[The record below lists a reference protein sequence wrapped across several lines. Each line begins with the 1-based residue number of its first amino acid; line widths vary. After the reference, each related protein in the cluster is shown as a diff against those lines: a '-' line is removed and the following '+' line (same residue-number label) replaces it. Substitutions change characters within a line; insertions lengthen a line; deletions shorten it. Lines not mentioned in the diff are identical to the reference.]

1 MTKHKLNKAG
11 QPQARVTKTRQ
22 KVLDVSGQLFVDE
35 GFEHVSV
42 ENILE
47 TTGIARST
55 FYRLFGNKEAVLAE
69 LTCPVFIEGAEKF
82 KALQSLD
89 GAELMRQ
96 LLDVYVTL
104 WEQYANGM
112 VLAVRLGRQYQ
123 HIISRD
129 HDQFA
134 ASLKHLMSKL
144 QRKGLL
150 RNGDALLSTIIIAR
164 TGVPLLQIYQ
174 GQKKQRELFISA
186 MEGMLLN

>member
-1 MTKHKLNKAG
+1 MAKSNENKAN

-22 KVLDVSGQLFVDE
+22 KVLHASGQLFVE
-35 GFEHVSV
+35 QGFEHVSV
-42 ENILE
+42 EHILE
-47 TTGIARST
+47 ATGIARST

-69 LTCPVFIEGAEKF
+69 LTCPAFIEGAEKF

-89 GAELMRQ
+89 GVELMRE

-104 WEQYANGM
+104 WEQYASGM

-123 HIISRD
+123 HIISQD

-134 ASLKHLMSKL
+134 AALKTLMTKI

-174 GQKKQRELFISA
+174 GQKLQRELFISA
-186 MEGMLLN
+186 MEGMLLS

>member
-22 KVLDVSGQLFVDE
+22 KVLEVCGQLFVDE

-42 ENILE
+42 EAILSA
-47 TTGIARST
+47 TGIARST
-55 FYRLFGNKEAVLAE
+55 FYRLFENKEAVLAE
-69 LTCPVFIEGAEKF
+69 LTCPAFIEGAEKF
-82 KALQSLD
+82 SALSALQGKAL
-89 GAELMRQ
+89 MRE
-96 LLDVYVTL
+96 LLDTYVTL

-123 HIISRD
+123 YIIRED
-129 HDQFA
+129 HDRFA
-134 ASLKHLMSKL
+134 EALKKLMTKL
-144 QRKGLL
+144 EREGLL

-174 GQKKQRELFISA
+174 GQKRQRELFISA